1 MEADRSPGCDV
12 LGDGDLFA
20 CAPRE
25 VVERGTVHD
34 SLRLILEV
42 VDVVHGRCLVPWV
55 GPTLSPRRSA
65 GDGYETRGSEPQ
77 TERLQFAHGTV
88 LLGGLQALGFEG
100 SIEARV
106 DASGVQLEY
115 LALVGLG

>member
-1 MEADRSPGCDV
+1 MSYTGDASSLGSARPYLLGEALATDTKPAAQSHKQSASK
-12 LGDGDLFA
+12 FA
-20 CAPRE
+20 
-25 VVERGTVHD
+25 
-34 SLRLILEV
+34 
-42 VDVVHGRCLVPWV
+42 
-55 GPTLSPRRSA
+55 
-65 GDGYETRGSEPQ
+65 Q
-77 TERLQFAHGTV
+77 GTV